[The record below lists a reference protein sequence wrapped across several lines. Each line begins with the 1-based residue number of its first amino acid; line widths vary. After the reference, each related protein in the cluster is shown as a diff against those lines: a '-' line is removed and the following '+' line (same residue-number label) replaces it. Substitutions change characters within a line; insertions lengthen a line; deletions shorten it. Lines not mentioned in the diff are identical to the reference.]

1 MRKWNFGRVLLI
13 VAALIAVIGSVLYVL
28 LDGTDKTFTW
38 IGFGLALLGALS
50 AVISFTQFQ
59 LAPFAP
65 AVLYAAALGFVLRV
79 AIPSLSDVWNKV
91 NFIGGNAVMGITF
104 SCVYRVCA
112 FLAVWACFV
121 GTDRKKNP
129 SGEQSFSPIASSVKN
144 NHRKR

>member
-50 AVISFTQFQ
+50 TVISFTQFQ
-59 LAPFAP
+59 VAPFVP
-65 AVLYAAALGFVLRV
+65 AVLYAAAFGFVLRV

-104 SCVYRVCA
+104 SCVYLVCA
-112 FLAVWACFV
+112 LLAVWACFV

-129 SGEQSFSPIASSVKN
+129 SGEQSFSPIAASVKN

>member
-1 MRKWNFGRVLLI
+1 MKKGQKWLGISATL
-13 VAALIAVIGSVLYVL
+13 
-28 LDGTDKTFTW
+28 TW

-65 AVLYAAALGFVLRV
+65 AVLYAAAFGFVLRV

-104 SCVYRVCA
+104 SCVYLVCA
-112 FLAVWACFV
+112 LLAVWACFV

-129 SGEQSFSPIASSVKN
+129 SGEQPFSPIASLVKN

>member
-38 IGFGLALLGALS
+38 IGFGLALLGAFGT
-50 AVISFTQFQ
+50 VISFTQFQ

-104 SCVYRVCA
+104 SCVYLVCA
-112 FLAVWACFV
+112 LLAVWACFV
-121 GTDRKKNP
+121 GTDRK
-129 SGEQSFSPIASSVKN
+129 
-144 NHRKR
+144 

>member
-38 IGFGLALLGALS
+38 IGFGLALLGAFS
-50 AVISFTQFQ
+50 TVISFTQFQ

-65 AVLYAAALGFVLRV
+65 AVLYAAAFGFVLRV

-104 SCVYRVCA
+104 SCVYLVCA
-112 FLAVWACFV
+112 LLAVWACFV
-121 GTDRKKNP
+121 GTDLKKNP
-129 SGEQSFSPIASSVKN
+129 SGEQPFSPIAASVKN